1 MSFTV
6 KRINREDVAPVT
18 FADVKTDPRPIRGR
32 ALFPEIYANIFFCA
46 RKKSGKSCGIYHT
59 IKECATKETKV
70 IAFVSTLHRDPTWR
84 AIQKLCEDMKV
95 DFTGYTSIKDPESKQ
110 DILTAYVQS
119 MEAEQES
126 EKNGDEETSVGQR
139 GRGIILS
146 EDDDPRVQQIQKK
159 DKKPKEAAP
168 KYIFVFDDL
177 SGELQTPSFTS
188 FMKKN
193 RHFKAKNIIAS
204 QNWNDI
210 ALQARKQ
217 LDYVLVYRGFAKS
230 IDKLQEIYKN
240 CDLTI
245 SFDQFYS
252 MYRYATEQM
261 YHFMW
266 IDVVNSEFRK
276 DFSHVIIP
284 PKDEVDE
291 PEEEPDERDS

>member
-1 MSFTV
+1 MSFRI
-6 KRINREDVAPVT
+6 KRINKEDVAPVK
-18 FADVKTDPRPIRGR
+18 FVDVKTDPRPIRGR
-32 ALFPEIYANIFFCA
+32 DIFPELYANIFLCA

-59 IKECATKETKV
+59 IKECATSETKV
-70 IAFVSTLHRDPTWR
+70 IAFVSTLNRDPTWR

-95 DFTGYTSIKDPESKQ
+95 DFTGYTSITADSKGKE
-110 DILTAYVQS
+110 DILDAYVQS
-119 MEAEQES
+119 MEAEIE
-126 EKNGDEETSVGQR
+126 GDEGEEETSAGQR

-146 EDDDPRVQQIQKK
+146 EEDDPRIKTKK
-159 DKKPKEAAP
+159 NAKPKELAP

-177 SGELQTPSFTS
+177 SGELQKPSFTS

-217 LDYVLVYRGFAKS
+217 LDYVLIYRGFAKS
-230 IDKLQEIYKN
+230 LEKLQEIYKN
-240 CDLTI
+240 CDLTVT
-245 SFDQFYS
+245 FDQFYS
-252 MYRYATEQM
+252 MYRFATEKM

-266 IDVVNSEFRK
+266 IDVVNSEFRR

-284 PKDEVDE
+284 PKDEEDE
-291 PEEEPDERDS
+291 PEPGAPERDL